1 MKKLLFTLML
11 VCFSAAAFAGGWQ
24 NALEFRTGKHFTQYA
39 AAVKKDLSLNFS
51 AGLKA
56 KYSDE
61 EAFEKP
67 IFSVYVPLQLDYD
80 LFQLNVTPFY
90 YFKNNSHDTRYQN
103 ATAFGLS
110 TRLVLTLQDDTVSDM
125 YTHAYIGASYARQD
139 GTVFYNNDTFSNQ
152 SYSQFAYTLGL
163 HKNFFRAF
171 SFETA
176 ANVFQ
181 YPDGI
186 KHVTGL
192 RGIMD
197 QQDLAFTQSYDIT
210 HDLMKY
216 ALSARL
222 TRLWTERQAS
232 LYLGYRFG
240 EFYAAEEEHSFLLG
254 NTFACTET
262 VKANLGYNHIR
273 TVHNHNKRDILYV
286 QLVASF

>member
-1 MKKLLFTLML
+1 MYVTAL
-11 VCFSAAAFAGGWQ
+11 ADGWK
-24 NALEFRTGKHFTQYA
+24 NALEYRTSKNFSQYA
-39 AAVKKDLSLNFS
+39 AAVKKELSLNFS
-51 AGLKA
+51 TGLKA

-61 EAFEKP
+61 KAFQNP
-67 IFSVYVPLQLDYD
+67 IVSVYVPLQLDYEM
-80 LFQLNVTPFY
+80 FQLSLTPFY
-90 YFKNNSHDTRYQN
+90 YFKNTSHREGLQDN
-103 ATAFGLS
+103 TAFGIS
-110 TRLVLTLQDDTVSDM
+110 SRLLLTLQDDSVEDM
-125 YTHAYIGASYARQD
+125 YSHAYIEASYAKQKGTLFLND
-139 GTVFYNNDTFSNQ
+139 GQISNQ
-152 SYSQFAYTLGL
+152 DYQQFAYTLGL

-176 ANVFQ
+176 ASVFQ

-186 KHVTGL
+186 TKVTGF

-216 ALSARL
+216 SLSTRL
-222 TRLWTERQAS
+222 TRLWPERQAS

-262 VKANLGYNHIR
+262 VRANIGYNHLR

-286 QLVASF
+286 QLLASF